1 MMALRAVPLII
12 TLGALVGLGGCAS
25 APVPEVSYYRMPEPQ
40 VAAPGGEPAFQMPV
54 VVDTLLADGLHG
66 EQSILYA
73 TKPGGSVRG
82 YHYQRWNDPPVRL
95 LQRRLIRILR
105 ESNVSPIVADR
116 LATSVSAV
124 RVSGV
129 VDRFERVRRDDG
141 WYAEVRVEL
150 RADVGGEALPAL
162 LQTYEAAVPAESESI
177 EATVRAFAIAID
189 QVLGAFAA
197 DLALLEP

>member
-1 MMALRAVPLII
+1 MMPLRAVPSVI
-12 TLGALVGLGGCAS
+12 ALAAALALAGCATT
-25 APVPEVSYYRMPEPQ
+25 PVPEVSYYRMPEPVVEATRAQ
-40 VAAPGGEPAFQMPV
+40 PAFQMPV

-66 EQSILYA
+66 EQSILYVA
-73 TKPGGSVRG
+73 KPGGSVRG

-116 LATSVSAV
+116 LPTSVSAV

-162 LQTYEAAVPAESESI
+162 LKTYEAAVPAESESI
-177 EATVRAFAIAID
+177 EATVRAFAVAID

>member
-1 MMALRAVPLII
+1 MMALRAAPLMIA
-12 TLGALVGLGGCAS
+12 LGATLALGGCAS
-25 APVPEVSYYRMPEPQ
+25 APVPEVSYYRMPEAT
-40 VAAPGGEPAFQMPV
+40 VASERTQPAFQMPV

-73 TKPGGSVRG
+73 TKPGGSVRS

-105 ESNVSPIVADR
+105 ESAVSPIVADR

-129 VDRFERVRRDDG
+129 VDRFERVRRADG

-150 RADVGGEALPAL
+150 RADVADEALPAVL
-162 LQTYEAAVPAESESI
+162 KTYEAAVPAGAETI
-177 EATVRAFAIAID
+177 EATVRAFAAATD

-197 DLALLEP
+197 DLARVEP

>member
-1 MMALRAVPLII
+1 MMAARAVSLMI
-12 TLGALVGLGGCAS
+12 LLAAVLGLGGCAS

-40 VAAPGGEPAFQMPV
+40 VVAPDGEFAFQMPV

-73 TKPGGSVRG
+73 TKPGGSVRS

-116 LATSVSAV
+116 LPTSVSAV
-124 RVSGV
+124 RVTGV
-129 VDRFERVRRDDG
+129 VDRFERVKRADG
-141 WYAEVRVEL
+141 WYAEVRIEL
-150 RADVGGEALPAL
+150 RADVGDEALPAL
-162 LQTYEAAVPAESESI
+162 LKSYEAAVPAGGESI
-177 EATVRAFAIAID
+177 EATVRAFAAAVD
-189 QVLGAFAA
+189 QVLGAFVA
-197 DLALLEP
+197 DLARVEP

>member
-1 MMALRAVPLII
+1 MMAMRAFPLII
-12 TLGALVGLGGCAS
+12 ALAAVLGLGGCAS

-40 VAAPGGEPAFQMPV
+40 APAPRSEPAFQMPV

-73 TKPGGSVRG
+73 TKPGGSVRS
-82 YHYQRWNDPPVRL
+82 YHYQRWNDPPVRV

-105 ESNVSPIVADR
+105 DANVSPIVADR
-116 LATSVSAV
+116 LPTSVSAV

-129 VDRFERVRRDDG
+129 VDRFERVKRADG
-141 WYAEVRVEL
+141 WYAEVRIEF
-150 RADVGGEALPAL
+150 RADVGDEPLPAVL
-162 LQTYEAAVPAESESI
+162 KSYEAAVPAGGESI
-177 EATVRAFAIAID
+177 EATVRAFAAAVD

-197 DLALLEP
+197 DLAQVEP

>member
-1 MMALRAVPLII
+1 MMALRAALSV
-12 TLGALVGLGGCAS
+12 TVLGAALLVGGCATT
-25 APVPEVSYYRMPEPQ
+25 PVPEVSYYRMPEAK
-40 VAAPGGEPAFQMPV
+40 VAAPRAQPAFQMPV

-73 TKPGGSVRG
+73 TKPGGSVRS

-129 VDRFERVRRDDG
+129 VDRFERVQRADG

-150 RADVGGEALPAL
+150 RADVGDEALPAVL
-162 LQTYEAAVPAESESI
+162 KSYAAAVPAGAESI
-177 EATVRAFAIAID
+177 EATVRAFATATD
-189 QVLGAFAA
+189 QVLGEFAA
-197 DLALLEP
+197 DLAQVEP